1 MIKSNLSNTYRN
13 AAGSIIAIYFFVSAI
28 VLIKSSAKIMGVALA
43 ETIVLLIRDTT
54 SAVFAGWLST
64 ALLHSSGAF
73 DSIIVAFTSSGVMP
87 LNLSVATIIGAE
99 MGTTVTPFLISVL
112 EKLKGKGD
120 NNASFNVTM
129 SHVLYNLF
137 TLLIFYPLELFF
149 GVFSTIAERGS
160 HIFLRVSWLDAV
172 PDLLDVITPWV
183 KPLLNMIPPWSGLV
197 LGGLMLL
204 VALGAVEKYMTA
216 IFSMPRS
223 WNLIRSTFT
232 RPRRAFIAGFLFTL
246 LVPSTTVMVSL
257 LVPLATSGVIKADY
271 YILPYILGANI
282 GTVFDVLIAA
292 LATGDPIGLG
302 VWLVHLTI
310 NLVGAIIFMP
320 ILNPFSALTRR
331 VASYVAKDPRT
342 TIIITVL
349 FHVIPASIILYY
361 YIIR

>member
-1 MIKSNLSNTYRN
+1 MRSNYRN

-28 VLIKSSAKIMGVALA
+28 VLIKSSAKIMGVNLA

-54 SAVFAGWLST
+54 SAVFAGWIST

-73 DSIIVAFTSSGVMP
+73 DSIIVAFTASGVMP

-99 MGTTVTPFLISVL
+99 IGTTVTPFLISVI
-112 EKLKGKGD
+112 EKLKGKGGAD
-120 NNASFNVTM
+120 ASFNVTM

-137 TLLIFYPLELFF
+137 TLAIFYPLELFF
-149 GVFSTIAERGS
+149 GVFTSIADRGS
-160 HIFLRVSWLDAV
+160 HIFLRIPWLNSV

-183 KPLLNMIPPWSGLV
+183 DPLLDRVPPWAGLV
-197 LGGLMLL
+197 IGGITLII
-204 VALGAVEKYMTA
+204 ALGAVEEYMTA

-232 RPRRAFIAGFLFTL
+232 RPRRAFMAGFLFTL

-257 LVPLATSGVIKADY
+257 LVPLATSGVIRAEY

-282 GTVFDVLIAA
+282 GTVFDVMIAA

-310 NLVGAIIFMP
+310 NLVGAIIFLP
-320 ILNPFSALTRR
+320 ILNPFSALVRR
-331 VASYVAKDPRT
+331 VARYVSRDPRT
-342 TIIITVL
+342 TLIITVL